1 MTRDQPSNDHVSRR
15 KFLLTSGALGAA
27 GIAGCTSES
36 NDGGGS
42 DGGDGSGG
50 DGGDGG
56 GDGGGGDGGGGGGDG
71 SSGDLS
77 GDIRISGSSTVFPVA
92 QEVSR
97 RFKEDQ
103 PDVNFNLTRD
113 GSSGGFENVF
123 IPGDS
128 DINNASR
135 PIADEEVQRCRDNG
149 FEPVEFFVAQDALTI
164 IVNNDNDWMDSI
176 SIEELAEIWS
186 PDTAP
191 EMWSDVNDDWPD
203 EPFDLYGAAT
213 TSGTFDYFTETVV
226 GEEGSI
232 REDFEGTEEDDLIAQ
247 GVSGNEYAM
256 GYLPFAYYTNNP
268 DEVKALSLTE
278 GGSDPVPPSLEGA
291 QSGNYPLARPL
302 FFYAN
307 MNKLQA
313 KTHLQEF
320 IRFYVNEAEKDY
332 VANDIGYVPSSSDM
346 VEQNLANLEAGI
358 AGNYEYGSE
367 SGGSDMDLSGD
378 IRISGSSTVFPV
390 AQEVSRRFKEDNP
403 DVNFNLTRDG
413 SSGGFEN

>member
-1 MTRDQPSNDHVSRR
+1 MTRDQERSADGVSRR
-15 KFLLTSGALGAA
+15 KFLLSSGAIGAA

-36 NDGGGS
+36 DGGS
-42 DGGDGSGG
+42 DGGDGESDGSDGSGGNSDG
-50 DGGDGG
+50 DGGMTETDGM
-56 GDGGGGDGGGGGGDG
+56 
-71 SSGDLS
+71 SGELS
-77 GDIRISGSSTVFPVA
+77 GDIRISGSSTVYPVA

-97 RFKEDQ
+97 RFQSPDFAGHED
-103 PDVNFNLTRD
+103 VSFNLTRD

-135 PIADEEVQRCRDNG
+135 PIKEEEVQRCRDNG
-149 FEPVEFFVAQDALTI
+149 FEPVEFFIAQDALTI
-164 IVNNDNDWMDSI
+164 VVNNNADWLDSI
-176 SIEELAEIWS
+176 SIEDLQTIWS

-191 EMWSDVNDDWPD
+191 ETWADVNSDWPD

-213 TSGTFDYFTETVV
+213 TSGTFDYFTEAVV

-268 DEVKALSLTE
+268 DEVKALSVSE
-278 GGSDPVPPSLEGA
+278 GGGDPVEPSLEGA

-307 MNKLQA
+307 MNKLQE
-313 KTHLQEF
+313 KQHLQEF
-320 IRFYVNEAEKDY
+320 IRYYINQADDDY
-332 VANDIGYVPSSSDM
+332 VASDIGYVPSSSDM
-346 VEQNLANLEAGI
+346 VEQNLTNLEQGTN
-358 AGNYEYGSE
+358 GNYEYS
-367 SGGSDMDLSGD
+367 M
-378 IRISGSSTVFPV
+378 
-390 AQEVSRRFKEDNP
+390 
-403 DVNFNLTRDG
+403 
-413 SSGGFEN
+413 